1 MSLNDYIL
9 NGPSR
14 VIADDDRDPYVS
26 WQHHLDRTNG
36 LRGGVD
42 LVAAVGTPILAPT
55 DGWMDH
61 VPNDGS
67 AGNSCR
73 FRHEHNPGW
82 KDVFSH
88 LLSYT
93 RQSGSYFR
101 QGEIVALSG
110 DTGGVS
116 PHLHRHLLDPS
127 NTRRN
132 PWDYFSAAPAG
143 GGGTPLNNARGGNN
157 MYLMRTVDGTISLV
171 TDNGIA
177 HIRAVPHVQLFE
189 RLFKSYPSM
198 DTFNQA
204 ERDIMMSYIYGAS
217 QGDDADFAAL
227 AKKLDAIKVTV
238 DTAAI
243 SKAVTDAVLKQ
254 VAEQGVQV
262 DNAAIAAAV
271 DATLKDDFAAIPGA
285 VVAQEAK
292 ALGNG

>member
-1 MSLNDYIL
+1 
-9 NGPSR
+9 
-14 VIADDDRDPYVS
+14 
-26 WQHHLDRTNG
+26 
-36 LRGGVD
+36 
-42 LVAAVGTPILAPT
+42 
-55 DGWMDH
+55 
-61 VPNDGS
+61 
-67 AGNSCR
+67 
-73 FRHEHNPGW
+73 
-82 KDVFSH
+82 
-88 LLSYT
+88 
-93 RQSGSYFR
+93 
-101 QGEIVALSG
+101 
-110 DTGGVS
+110 
-116 PHLHRHLLDPS
+116 
-127 NTRRN
+127 
-132 PWDYFSAAPAG
+132 
-143 GGGTPLNNARGGNN
+143 

-292 ALGNG
+292 ALGTG